1 MGWFGKKMNAYKGS
15 KRDGPWELYYQDGA
29 LSWKGNFRAGPLH
42 GPWAAY
48 YENGQ
53 LQQTGTYSGGEL
65 DGPYETYDENGQ
77 LRFKGTRLQL
87 SSTVLRVLGCGCEW
101 GRAESEHG
109 DHTVFGMWR

>member
-15 KRDGPWELYYQDGA
+15 KRDGPWELYHEDGA
-29 LSWKGNFRAGPLH
+29 LSWRGNFRAGALH
-42 GPWAAY
+42 GPWAAH

-77 LRFKGTRLQL
+77 LRFKGTYNMGERCGEWIQDGE
-87 SSTVLRVLGCGCEW
+87 TVTYGPCPPGPD
-101 GRAESEHG
+101 GG
-109 DHTVFGMWR
+109 N